1 MESLRSIVFCNFSY
15 MFISKSQKTK
25 MMFSDFRVMVSIQ
38 IKMDEFEKFSMKF
51 ENGSRPFLVFSQ
63 CQFQKYCIIVK
74 STEMKTTTNVQV
86 PIQNQV

>member
-1 MESLRSIVFCNFSY
+1 
-15 MFISKSQKTK
+15 
-25 MMFSDFRVMVSIQ
+25 
-38 IKMDEFEKFSMKF
+38 MDEFEKFSMKF